1 MKEPYKNPGEDDSL
15 EAALDEQNA
24 LETGTLPYD
33 ETLEDDD
40 DSDEDEEDDNLE
52 EEGELP
58 EYYDPDAD
66 DQEQPGD

>member
-1 MKEPYKNPGEDDSL
+1 MKELYVNPGEDNSL
-15 EAALDEQNA
+15 DAALDEQNA
-24 LETGTLPYD
+24 LETEALPYD

-40 DSDEDEEDDNLE
+40 DSDEDEDEDDLE